1 MKRKGIS
8 RKADGAIIKLTS
20 EIISEII
27 EEQGNCFAYASKAQ
41 IRRQKKNLAKADKQ
55 FDRILHHNQAKEK
68 HYKNM
73 ESLAAQIIQLQIEI
87 KAKTAENEGL
97 KKEAND
103 FTDALTAKVEEIQ
116 KTPPFWRFLK
126 YIKVVMELIE
136 VIQQRIT
143 LLKTRSAKNT

>member
-55 FDRILHHNQAKEK
+55 FNRILHYNQQKD
-68 HYKNM
+68 NM
-73 ESLAAQIIQLQIEI
+73 ESLTAKIIQLQIELAAV
-87 KAKTAENEGL
+87 KKENEGL

-103 FTDALTAKVEEIQ
+103 FADALAAKVEEIE
-116 KTPPFWRFLK
+116 KTKSFWNFFK
-126 YIKVVMELIE
+126 YAKLVLELIE
-136 VIQQRIT
+136 VIRQRIT
-143 LLKTRSAKNT
+143 LLKTRAVKNT

>member
-8 RKADGAIIKLTS
+8 RRADGAIIKLTS

-41 IRRQKKNLAKADKQ
+41 IRRQKKFLKKAEKQ
-55 FDRILHHNQAKEK
+55 FHRILHYNQQKD
-68 HYKNM
+68 NM

-103 FTDALTAKVEEIQ
+103 FADALTAKVEEIQ

-143 LLKTRSAKNT
+143 LLKTRAVKNT

>member
-8 RKADGAIIKLTS
+8 RKSDGAIIKVP
-20 EIISEII
+20 ISEI
-27 EEQGNCFAYASKAQ
+27 EKALKKGDDSFTYASKSQ
-41 IRRQKKNLAKADKQ
+41 LRRQQKILKKAEKQ

-68 HYKNM
+68 YYKNM
-73 ESLAAQIIQLQIEI
+73 ETLTAKIIQLQNEL

-103 FTDALTAKVEEIQ
+103 FADALTSKVEEIQ
-116 KTPPFWRFLK
+116 NTPPFWRFLK

>member
-27 EEQGNCFAYASKAQ
+27 EEQSNCFAYASKSQ
-41 IRRQKKNLAKADKQ
+41 IRRQQKFLKKADKQ

-68 HYKNM
+68 YYKNM
-73 ESLAAQIIQLQIEI
+73 ESLAQIEKLQIELAAV
-87 KAKTAENEGL
+87 KKENEGL

-103 FTDALTAKVEEIQ
+103 FADALTAKVEEIQ

-126 YIKVVMELIE
+126 YIKVVMDLIE

-143 LLKTRSAKNT
+143 LLKTRAVKNT